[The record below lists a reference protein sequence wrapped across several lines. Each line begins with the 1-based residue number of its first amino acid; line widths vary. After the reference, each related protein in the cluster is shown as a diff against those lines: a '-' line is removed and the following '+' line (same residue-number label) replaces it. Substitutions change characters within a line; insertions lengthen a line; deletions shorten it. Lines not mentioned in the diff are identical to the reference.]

1 MLETTLASLR
11 AHKAR
16 LLFSSLAIILGV
28 GFAAGSFVLTDT
40 IRQGYYASFAAD
52 AQRVDLVVQAESDGS
67 TVPVATLAKVR
78 DVSGV
83 RIAEGRYKGH
93 GTLLN
98 AQDRPAAGSGNALV
112 DSVASETSL
121 RWQQLAHGH
130 LPDAAGQLV
139 LDTNAAKRNGYAIGD
154 TVHMVD
160 ADNRVRSYAL
170 VGTVDTEDSPQYANV
185 PYVGVVPAQARLL
198 TGSSGFSRIDVKL
211 DAGADAGGVER
222 AVDGVLPEGVRAYT
236 ATAYADEQI
245 ERIASELAQVR
256 IALLAFAA
264 IAMFV
269 AAIVIANTF
278 TILIA
283 QRTREMAL
291 LRCVGATRGQVYR
304 SVLLESVALGIVGSA
319 LGVAAGIGLAAGAQ
333 AVLNA
338 VGAGIGD
345 ADVSPSVP
353 GLVLPF
359 VLGVVVTVAAAAFP
373 ALGAT
378 RIAPIAALRNQP
390 EPRRARRAGWVRT
403 ILAVLLVA
411 GGCAA
416 MWPGTFADKGSQDL
430 FLLSLAGG
438 AVTFLGVLL
447 LTPLL
452 VPLLIRV
459 VGLLLALPFGTPG
472 RLARANAVR
481 NPGRA
486 ASTSAALLVGV
497 TLISIMTVASASLG
511 RTATAGLD
519 KEFPFDIAVSARHGA
534 VPASV
539 VTGLEREQDFA
550 SVLPVRA
557 ADGSIPHVGRISVQG
572 VDAARVRR
580 AFGAGLAYGRA
591 SPGKVVLP
599 ELVAHDRRLSVGDR
613 VSIRFRGGH
622 VLTATV
628 AATASTDTVI
638 ATQRDLLSAVP
649 DAPVGD
655 VFVKVREG
663 VADDRA
669 QADVDRITAGRPEL
683 EVAGTLQY
691 KSAIATA
698 IDTMLL
704 VVAGLLGVAVLI
716 AVFGIAN
723 TLALSV
729 LERSRESGVLRA
741 LGLTRGQLRAMFSGE
756 AVLMAVVAGVL
767 GVGCGAGFGI
777 VAIRSI
783 VGAGDAVIA
792 VPGIRLGVFV
802 ALAAVAGLVASVL
815 PARRAAR
822 SSVVAAMAEE

>member
-40 IRQGYYASFAAD
+40 VRAGYYASFAAD
-52 AQRVDLVVQAESDGS
+52 SQRLDLVVQAEGAGS
-67 TVPVATLAKVR
+67 TVPAATLEKVR
-78 DVSGV
+78 GVDGV

-93 GTLLN
+93 GTLLDSK
-98 AQDRPAAGSGNALV
+98 DRPASGSGNALV
-112 DSVASETSL
+112 DSVAVEQEL
-121 RWQQLAHGH
+121 RWQQVASGH
-130 LPDAAGQLV
+130 LPDTAGQLV
-139 LDTNAAKRNGYAIGD
+139 LDASAAKRNGYAIGD
-154 TVHMVD
+154 TVHVVD
-160 ADNRVRSYAL
+160 NGNHVRSYTL

-185 PYVGVVPAQARLL
+185 PYVGVVPAQAKLL
-198 TGSSGFSRIDVKL
+198 TGTGGFSRIDVKL
-211 DAGADAGGVER
+211 DAGAETTTVQR
-222 AVDGVLPEGVRAYT
+222 AVDRVLPKEARAYT
-236 ATAYADEQI
+236 RTAYADEQI
-245 ERIASELAQVR
+245 KRIASELSQVR
-256 IALLAFAA
+256 IGLLAFAA

-304 SVLLESVALGIVGSA
+304 SVVLESLALGVVGSA
-319 LGVAAGIGLAAGAQ
+319 LGVVAGIGLAAGAQ

-338 VGAGIGD
+338 VGASIGD
-345 ADVSPSVP
+345 VNVSPSLL

-359 VLGVVVTVAAAAFP
+359 VLGVLVTVAAAAFP
-373 ALGAT
+373 AMGAT

-403 ILAVLLVA
+403 VLAVLLLA

-416 MWPGTFADKGSQDL
+416 MWPGTFADKGDQEL
-430 FLLSLAGG
+430 FLLALVGG
-438 AVTFLGVLL
+438 AVAFLGILL
-447 LTPLL
+447 LTPVL
-452 VPLLIRV
+452 VPLLIRG
-459 VGLLLALPFGTPG
+459 VGLLLALPFRTPG
-472 RLARANAVR
+472 KLARANAVR

-511 RTATAGLD
+511 QTAAAALD
-519 KEFPFDIAVSARHGA
+519 KEFPFDIAVNARHGA
-534 VPASV
+534 VPAEV
-539 VTGLEREQDFA
+539 VDELEREKDFA
-550 SVLPVRA
+550 ATLSVRGVTGTIRDA
-557 ADGSIPHVGRISVQG
+557 GSLTVQG
-572 VDAARVRR
+572 VDVAKVRR
-580 AFGAGLAYGRA
+580 VFGDDLAYGKA
-591 SPGKVVLP
+591 APGKVVIP
-599 ELVAHDRRLSVGDR
+599 EYVARDRKLAVGDR
-613 VSIRFRGGH
+613 VSIHFRGGQ

-628 AATASTDTVI
+628 AATADTGNVI
-638 ATQRDLLSAVP
+638 TTESDLLSAVP

-655 VFVKVREG
+655 VFVKVRDG
-663 VADDRA
+663 VSDA
-669 QADVDRITAGRPEL
+669 QAEADVDRITAGRPEL

-691 KSAIATA
+691 RSAIATA

-729 LERSRESGVLRA
+729 LERTRESGVLRA

-767 GVGCGAGFGI
+767 GVGCGVGFGV

-792 VPGIRLGVFV
+792 VPGVRLGVFV
-802 ALAAVAGLVASVL
+802 ALAALAGLVASVL